1 MAEVV
6 FDKVNKVYENGFH
19 AVHDLDLDIADG
31 EFLVLVGPS
40 GCGKSTALRMVAGL
54 EDISGGKLFI
64 GDRVVNDLSPQDRD
78 IAMVFQSYALYP
90 HLSVADNIAYGLKLR
105 KVPKDEIDKRIQ
117 QASEMLEL
125 GSYLDRKPALLSGG
139 QRQRVAMGRAIV
151 RNPAVF
157 LMDEPLSNLDAKLR
171 VQMRAEISSVV
182 QSLGT
187 TTLYVTHDQVE
198 AMTMGDRMAVMKAG
212 YLNQAGPPQEVYDH
226 PNNIFVAQFV
236 GSPPMNLVIGRLSR
250 TGDEL
255 SVKIG
260 PTTLN
265 VPAVVTDNRPALL
278 NYVGKTVAVGVRSE
292 DMEDASLH
300 PDSPADERLRGE
312 VSLVEA
318 LGSEIIVHFSL
329 PGEPVVTE
337 DTKLLAKEAGED
349 VIDTTGSGE
358 VMWVASFT
366 PRSQIKRGEKV
377 EIAVDVPRMHW
388 FDPESGES
396 IRS

>member
-1 MAEVV
+1 
-6 FDKVNKVYENGFH
+6 
-19 AVHDLDLDIADG
+19 
-31 EFLVLVGPS
+31 
-40 GCGKSTALRMVAGL
+40 
-54 EDISGGKLFI
+54 
-64 GDRVVNDLSPQDRD
+64 
-78 IAMVFQSYALYP
+78 
-90 HLSVADNIAYGLKLR
+90 
-105 KVPKDEIDKRIQ
+105 
-117 QASEMLEL
+117 
-125 GSYLDRKPALLSGG
+125 
-139 QRQRVAMGRAIV
+139 
-151 RNPAVF
+151 
-157 LMDEPLSNLDAKLR
+157 
-171 VQMRAEISSVV
+171 
-182 QSLGT
+182 
-187 TTLYVTHDQVE
+187 
-198 AMTMGDRMAVMKAG
+198 MGDRMAVMKAG